1 MVMLF
6 LFSIASLADYFI
18 LSIQSIEFCWQG
30 YDLVFLLE
38 LLLNVFYLLYF
49 SLRFLAA
56 PDTLRFWLEM
66 NSMVDFFTVPPSLA
80 SLFTQ
85 RSWLGLRFLRA
96 LHLTELPTILQFL
109 NILQT
114 SSSLKLARLVAVFL
128 AYCLTAAGF
137 IHLVENSGD
146 PWWTVPNSQPLTYF
160 QSVYF
165 LMVTMS
171 TVGYGDVLVHTV
183 LGRVFIIFIIT
194 TGLALFASYIP
205 EIVEIVGKRRKHDG
219 SYTPLPGKKHV
230 VVCGHLTLTNLTAF
244 LKEFLHEDRGVVS
257 VKVVLLGNFDPD
269 AQFELFL
276 KRNFIKTVFYQGSVL
291 SSRDLARVQ
300 MQKADACLVLSNK
313 FCKDPHTE
321 DACNIMRVISIK
333 DYCAD
338 TRVICT
344 MLQNPSKVYLQ
355 NIPSWDCHLGD
366 AVICLAELKLG
377 FMAQGCMVPG
387 LSTLLANLFT
397 MQSPAQTQPGSWRSH
412 YMLGLY
418 NEVYTEELSRDFTG
432 LDPFE
437 MSLCQTHVSRL
448 VSSRLSS
455 PHRLCFVKLRVLLIG
470 IEYRT
475 AKECSILVNPQSD
488 LTIPEK
494 TLGFFIASNVF
505 DVKRASLFCFACH
518 SDITEPSKITECS
531 CHTLQH
537 SDKVGVPLE
546 DPLDRVRS
554 FGVISCPEHKE
565 RDDPQTHPA
574 WEVKAQ
580 LDSTGMFHW
589 CPPVPLESVT
599 LSRSAA
605 RCLPLQ
611 DHVLVCVF
619 GDEHSPLLGLRNLVM
634 PLRAGNLTGTEL
646 HTVLLL
652 GSLQYLQREWEHI
665 HYFPRIYILP
675 GSPLCRADL
684 RAAQV
689 SQCASCLILSTCCDS
704 SLEPS
709 LQDKES
715 VLASLNIQSMQ
726 FPDSR
731 PDSSLAGS
739 PHPGADDTKP
749 PFRQSGLRVPVVA
762 DLVHSSNVQYMSS
775 LDSLETSFSDL
786 HLTQAFASG
795 SIFSVGVL
803 DSLVSA
809 TYFNRHAPALIRT
822 LVTGGATPS
831 VESQLAEEDMLRGGP
846 SDVTSPHLRH
856 HAKMAQL
863 PLSRGPLAN
872 LSCGNFQELFCKS
885 LDAFGILCLGL
896 YRLLDAPNLALRRYV
911 ITSPPWDFPLQ
922 PFDRV
927 FCLVPFSQSHLL
939 TGRVPQP
946 SNPGPTPAPGNG
958 RPV

>member
-56 PDTLRFWLEM
+56 PDALRFWLEM

-244 LKEFLHEDRGVVS
+244 LKEFLHEDRGVVN

-355 NIPSWDCHLGD
+355 NIPSWDCHRGD

-432 LDPFE
+432 KHFQETLLKC
-437 MSLCQTHVSRL
+437 LCVRRTCL
-448 VSSRLSS
+448 VLSRLSS

-505 DVKRASLFCFACH
+505 DVKR
-518 SDITEPSKITECS
+518 
-531 CHTLQH
+531 
-537 SDKVGVPLE
+537 
-546 DPLDRVRS
+546 
-554 FGVISCPEHKE
+554 
-565 RDDPQTHPA
+565 DDPQTHPA

-589 CPPVPLESVT
+589 CPPVPLEGVT

-634 PLRAGNLTGTEL
+634 PLRAGNLTGAEL

-731 PDSSLAGS
+731 LDSSLAGS

>member
-1 MVMLF
+1 MDTPLPFEDPRCFHAGQRLWLPFLLSSLSVFFGGTAIILLWRGTRWALGRGLRAGRGRRKQVTQSSEVHTAVKEWAAARLSAQTRTGRVLMVMLF
-6 LFSIASLADYFI
+6 LFSVVSLADYFI
-18 LSIQSIEFCWQG
+18 LSTQSIEFCWQG
-30 YDLVFLLE
+30 YGFLFLLE
-38 LLLNVFYLLYF
+38 LLLNMFYLLYF
-49 SLRFLAA
+49 GLRFLAA
-56 PDTLRFWLEM
+56 PDALHFWLEM
-66 NSMVDFFTVPPSLA
+66 NSMVDFFTVPPSFV

-114 SSSLKLARLVAVFL
+114 SSSLKLARLIAVFL
-128 AYCLTAAGF
+128 VYCLTAAGF

-146 PWWTVPNSQPLTYF
+146 PWWSVPNSQPLTYF
-160 QSVYF
+160 QCVYF

-171 TVGYGDVLVHTV
+171 TVGYGDILVHTL
-183 LGRVFIIFIIT
+183 LGRVFIIFIII
-194 TGLALFASYIP
+194 TGLALFASYVP
-205 EIVEIVGKRRKHDG
+205 EIVEIVGKRKKHDG
-219 SYTPLPGKKHV
+219 SYMPLPGKKHV

-244 LKEFLHEDRGVVS
+244 LKEFLHEDRGVVN

-269 AQFELFL
+269 TQFELFL

-291 SSRDLARVQ
+291 SSHDLARVQ

-333 DYCAD
+333 DYCAE
-338 TRVICT
+338 TRVICV

-355 NIPSWDCHLGD
+355 NIPSWDWHRGD

-412 YMLGLY
+412 YKLGLY

-432 LDPFE
+432 KHFHE
-437 MSLCQTHVSRL
+437 VCRRRRRSCTSLSR
-448 VSSRLSS
+448 R
-455 PHRLCFVKLRVLLIG
+455 HHVKLRVLLIG
-470 IEYRT
+470 IEYRS
-475 AKECSILVNPQSD
+475 AKECSILVNPQSN
-488 LTIPEK
+488 LTIPDK
-494 TLGFFIASNVF
+494 TLGFFIASNAF
-505 DVKRASLFCFACH
+505 DVK
-518 SDITEPSKITECS
+518 
-531 CHTLQH
+531 
-537 SDKVGVPLE
+537 
-546 DPLDRVRS
+546 
-554 FGVISCPEHKE
+554 

-574 WEVKAQ
+574 WEVEGQ
-580 LDSTGMFHW
+580 LDSTGMFH
-589 CPPVPLESVT
+589 CLS
-599 LSRSAA
+599 LLSLQSRSSAH
-605 RCLPLQ
+605 CLPLQ

-619 GDEHSPLLGLRNLVM
+619 GDERSPLLGLRNLVM
-634 PLRAGNLTGTEL
+634 PLRAGNLTRAEL
-646 HTVLLL
+646 RTVLLL
-652 GSLQYLQREWEHI
+652 GSLHYLQREWEHI
-665 HYFPRIYILP
+665 HYFPKIYILP

-689 SQCASCLILSTCCDS
+689 SQCASCLILSASSDS

-715 VLASLNIQSMQ
+715 VLASLNIQAMQ

-731 PDSSLAGS
+731 PGSSLAGS
-739 PHPGADDTKP
+739 PHPGADDAKP
-749 PFRQSGLRVPVVA
+749 PVRQSGLRVPVLA
-762 DLVHSSNVQYMSS
+762 DLVHSCNVQYMSS
-775 LDSLETSFSDL
+775 LDSQEMPFSDL

-846 SDVTSPHLRH
+846 SAVTSPHLRH

-863 PLSRGPLAN
+863 SLSRGPLAN
-872 LSCGNFQELFCKS
+872 LSV
-885 LDAFGILCLGL
+885 LDKTI
-896 YRLLDAPNLALRRYV
+896 
-911 ITSPPWDFPLQ
+911 
-922 PFDRV
+922 
-927 FCLVPFSQSHLL
+927 
-939 TGRVPQP
+939 
-946 SNPGPTPAPGNG
+946 
-958 RPV
+958 